1 MCNRGDLLVS
11 YIYDEISDRDRREVE
26 AHLSTCG
33 DCRDEVNGLRSTRV
47 HLGLWAPPQ
56 PELGFRIVSGGAQAA
71 PVQAM
76 PRRRWAPA
84 FGFAAAA
91 ILVLAAAVSIANI
104 EVRYDGS
111 GGMTVR
117 TGWGRAPEVQQA
129 QTPAPAGVPETATA
143 VQASVP
149 GPEFAALHQRLA
161 EIESALAQAVDT
173 PGVQNAS
180 SRQSDTELLRQ
191 VRAIVREA
199 EERQQRALGDRLL
212 QVVTDFDNQRR
223 RDLVQIQQGLGQMQG
238 LTNAEIATQR
248 DLVNQLIRASSRQ
261 ER

>member
-1 MCNRGDLLVS
+1 MCNRGDLLVG

-26 AHLSTCG
+26 AHLATCG

-56 PELGFRIVSGGAQAA
+56 PELGFRIVSGAAAKA

-91 ILVLAAAVSIANI
+91 VLVLAAAVSMANL

-129 QTPAPAGVPETATA
+129 QAPAAPESPTA
-143 VQASVP
+143 VQAAVP
-149 GPEFAALHQRLA
+149 ASEFAALNRRLV
-161 EIESALAQAVDT
+161 EIERALAQAVDS

-180 SRQSDTELLRQ
+180 TRQSDAELLRQ

-199 EERQQRALGDRLL
+199 EERQQRAVGDRLL

-223 RDLVQIQQGLGQMQG
+223 RDLAQIQQGLGQMQG

>member
-1 MCNRGDLLVS
+1 MCNRGDLLVG
-11 YIYDEISDRDRREVE
+11 YIYDEISDRDRRDVE
-26 AHLSTCG
+26 AHLATCG
-33 DCRDEVNGLRSTRV
+33 DCRDEVDGLRSTRV

-56 PELGFRIVSGGAQAA
+56 PELGFRIVSGGAAPA

-91 ILVLAAAVSIANI
+91 VLVMAAAVSIANI
-104 EVRYDGS
+104 EIRYDGS

-129 QTPAPAGVPETATA
+129 QAPTAAPGVATA
-143 VQASVP
+143 VPASVP
-149 GPEFAALHQRLA
+149 GDFAALNNRIA
-161 EIESALAQAVDT
+161 EIERLLAQASTT

-180 SRQSDTELLRQ
+180 ATDHSDAELLGQ
-191 VRAIVREA
+191 VRTLVRDA
-199 EERQQRALGDRLL
+199 EMRQQRALGDRLL
-212 QVVTDFDNQRR
+212 QVVTDFDMQRR
-223 RDLVQIQQGLGQMQG
+223 RDLAQIQQGLGQMQG
-238 LTNAEIATQR
+238 MTNAEIATQR
-248 DLVNQLIRASSRQ
+248 DLMQQLIRASSRQ

>member
-26 AHLSTCG
+26 AHLAACG
-33 DCRDEVNGLRSTRV
+33 DCREEIAGLRSTRGY
-47 HLGLWAPPQ
+47 LASWAPPQ
-56 PELGFRIVSGGAQAA
+56 PDLGFRIVSGAAAPA

-76 PRRRWAPA
+76 PRRRFAPV

-91 ILVLAAAVSIANI
+91 ALVLAAAVSIANI
-104 EVRYDGS
+104 EVRYDA
-111 GGMTVR
+111 GGGVTVR
-117 TGWGRAPEVQQA
+117 TGWGRTPEVQQA
-129 QTPAPAGVPETATA
+129 QLPAPADAGVRPAA
-143 VQASVP
+143 AA
-149 GPEFAALHQRLA
+149 GGEFAALNRRLS
-161 EIESALAQAVDT
+161 ELERALAQASGT
-173 PGVQNAS
+173 PGVRTVS
-180 SRQSDTELLRQ
+180 DTRMSDTELLRQ
-191 VRAIVREA
+191 VRAIVRDA
-199 EERQQRALGDRLL
+199 EVRQEQAVADRLL

-223 RDLVQIQQGLGQMQG
+223 RDIAQLQQGLGQIQG

>member
-11 YIYDEISDRDRREVE
+11 YIYDEISDRDRRDVE
-26 AHLSTCG
+26 AHLATCG
-33 DCRDEVNGLRSTRV
+33 DCRDEVDGLRSTRV
-47 HLGLWAPPQ
+47 HLGLWSPPQ
-56 PELGFRIVSGGAQAA
+56 PELGFRIVSGAAAPA

-84 FGFAAAA
+84 FGLAAAA
-91 ILVLAAAVSIANI
+91 VLVMAAAVSIANI
-104 EVRYDGS
+104 EVRYDGT
-111 GGMTVR
+111 GGMSVR
-117 TGWGRAPEVQQA
+117 TGWGRAAEVSQA
-129 QTPAPAGVPETATA
+129 QAPAAESARA
-143 VQASVP
+143 VQTSVAASD
-149 GPEFAALHQRLA
+149 FDRLNQRIA
-161 EIESALAQAVDT
+161 ELERVLAQVPDS

-180 SRQSDTELLRQ
+180 TRHSDAELLRQ

-199 EERQQRALGDRLL
+199 EARQQRAVGDRLL

-223 RDLVQIQQGLGQMQG
+223 RDLAQIQQGLGQMQG

>member
-11 YIYDEISDRDRREVE
+11 YIYDEISDRDRRDVE
-26 AHLSTCG
+26 AHLATCG

-56 PELGFRIVSGGAQAA
+56 PELGFRIVSGGAQTA

-91 ILVLAAAVSIANI
+91 VLVMAAAVSIANI
-104 EVRYDGS
+104 EVHYDGS

-117 TGWGRAPEVQQA
+117 TGWGRTPEVQQA
-129 QTPAPAGVPETATA
+129 LAPVASTPDGPAV

-149 GPEFAALHQRLA
+149 ASEFAALNRRLA
-161 EIESALAQAVDT
+161 EIESALAQAVES

-180 SRQSDTELLRQ
+180 TRQSDTELLRQ

-199 EERQQRALGDRLL
+199 EERQQRAVADRLL
-212 QVVTDFDNQRR
+212 QVVTDFDLQRR

>member
-26 AHLSTCG
+26 AHLATCG
-33 DCRDEVNGLRSTRV
+33 ECRDEVHGLRSTRV

-56 PELGFRIVSGGAQAA
+56 PELGFRIVSGGAQTA

-91 ILVLAAAVSIANI
+91 VLVMAAAVSIANI
-104 EVRYDGS
+104 EVHYDGS

-117 TGWGRAPEVQQA
+117 TGWGRALEVPQA
-129 QTPAPAGVPETATA
+129 QTPAPAGAPAA

-149 GPEFAALHQRLA
+149 GSEFAALHQRLA
-161 EIESALAQAVDT
+161 EIELALAQAVDT

>member
-11 YIYDEISDRDRREVE
+11 YIYDEISDRERREVE
-26 AHLSTCG
+26 AHLATCG
-33 DCRDEVNGLRSTRV
+33 DCRGEVEGLRSTRV

-56 PELGFRIVSGGAQAA
+56 PELGFRIVSGASAPA
-71 PVQAM
+71 PVRAL

-91 ILVLAAAVSIANI
+91 VLVLAAAVSLANI
-104 EVRYDGS
+104 EVRYDGA

-129 QTPAPAGVPETATA
+129 QAPAQSSAPASATA

-149 GPEFAALHQRLA
+149 GSEFAALNRRLG
-161 EIESALAQAVDT
+161 EIERAMTRAVDT
-173 PGVQNAS
+173 PGVQNAAT
-180 SRQSDTELLRQ
+180 RQSDAELLRQ

-212 QVVTDFDNQRR
+212 QVVMDFDNQRR
-223 RDLVQIQQGLGQMQG
+223 RDLAQIQQGLGQMQG